1 MSKYGILFNVDKCIA
16 CQTCFV
22 ACKEENQLHPQMKWM
37 RIERR
42 EDPRARIINY
52 FRASCQHCEDP
63 ACMKVCPAKAI
74 SKGSFGEVLVNDE
87 KCIGCR
93 MCLAACPYGAPQ
105 FNETGA
111 VSYWPDKAPL
121 AERASEMHQKRITGK
136 AEHCTLCTHRT
147 SKGLKPA
154 CVEACGIGAMTLVDY
169 ESPTPEMEKLIAQ
182 AKAMNV
188 KAGTKPKIRYIATH
202 MDVESYELKL

>member
-1 MSKYGILFNVDKCIA
+1 MSKYGILFNVDNCIA

-42 EDPRARIINY
+42 EDPKARIINY

-74 SKGSFGEVLVNDE
+74 SKGSFGEILVNDE

-121 AERASEMHQKRITGK
+121 AERAFEPHQKRIPGK
-136 AEHCTLCTHRT
+136 AEHCTLCTHRLRD
-147 SKGLKPA
+147 GRLPA
-154 CVEACGIGAMTLVDY
+154 CVENCSTGALRLIDY
-169 ESPTPEMEKLIAQ
+169 ENLSKEDSALLDKVQMMT
-182 AKAMNV
+182 AKACTN
-188 KAGTKPKIRYIATH
+188 PKVRYLSVH
-202 MDVESYELKL
+202 LDVTGLSLK

>member
-1 MSKYGILFNVDKCIA
+1 
-16 CQTCFV
+16 
-22 ACKEENQLHPQMKWM
+22 
-37 RIERR
+37 
-42 EDPRARIINY
+42 
-52 FRASCQHCEDP
+52 
-63 ACMKVCPAKAI
+63 MKVCPAKAI
-74 SKGSFGEVLVNDE
+74 HKGPAGEVLVDEE
-87 KCIGCR
+87 KCIGCQ
-93 MCLAACPYGAPQ
+93 MCARVCPYGVPQ
-105 FNETGA
+105 FNTSG
-111 VSYWPDKAPL
+111 VTNYFGDKAPL
-121 AERASEMHQKRITGK
+121 AIRDLEPWQKHKAGR